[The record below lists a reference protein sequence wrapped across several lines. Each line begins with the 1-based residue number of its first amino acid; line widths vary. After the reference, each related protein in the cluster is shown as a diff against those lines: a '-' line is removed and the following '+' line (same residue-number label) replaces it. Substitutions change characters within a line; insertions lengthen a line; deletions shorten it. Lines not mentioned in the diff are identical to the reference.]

1 MLGRYGVR
9 LAVFAVAAGFT
20 CASAWLPTAAMAA
33 ADPDKV
39 IRWYFRTG
47 ESGFDPVR
55 VSDLNSATVIEAIF
69 ERLLTYDYLAR
80 PARLSPMAAE
90 GLPEITDNG
99 RTYTFRIR
107 KGVYFAPDPAFKGK
121 QRELTAQDFVYS
133 YLRFMDPKNR
143 APYAF
148 LLAGKLVGL
157 DELAERAKKTG
168 RFDYD
173 APVAG
178 IKAVDRHTLRFQLK
192 DIDYNFSYV
201 AAHASFGAWRARSS
215 RPMATTSR
223 RTRSGPVRTD
233 CRAGSGARRSC
244 SRPTPSIAGLSG
256 ISSLPTKIG
265 TGR

>member
-1 MLGRYGVR
+1 MRICGVR

-33 ADPDKV
+33 ADPGKV

-55 VSDLNSATVIEAIF
+55 VSDENSATVIEAIF

-148 LLAGKLVGL
+148 LLAGKLVGM
-157 DELAERAKKTG
+157 DELFFRGNERLRVLLQLSIDVFNFFIFHGSLKAWNFNRVNSPFSCYVFSRFYLAK
-168 RFDYD
+168 
-173 APVAG
+173 
-178 IKAVDRHTLRFQLK
+178 L
-192 DIDYNFSYV
+192 
-201 AAHASFGAWRARSS
+201 
-215 RPMATTSR
+215 
-223 RTRSGPVRTD
+223 
-233 CRAGSGARRSC
+233 
-244 SRPTPSIAGLSG
+244 TP
-256 ISSLPTKIG
+256 
-265 TGR
+265 